1 MCFRIVLRR
10 KLFVNLKVIR
20 LTYFFLQ
27 KVPER
32 EIRFA
37 QRQVGVVA
45 GVAILNDIRPLPYE
59 NGHLP
64 VKAGYLF
71 RRILQSSGLGFIMV
85 EACIGSIY
93 YQFPKALTFMQ

>member
-71 RRILQSSGLGFIMV
+71 RRILQSSGLGFIV
-85 EACIGSIY
+85 V
-93 YQFPKALTFMQ
+93 KA